1 MTILFFILIIITC
14 GVLAFFVLIQN
25 PKGGGLAG
33 SFGGLGNQMMGAKQ
47 STDVVEKGT
56 WVAASVLL
64 ALTLLSFMLAPKTK
78 TDINQKTRSETVGS
92 CSCSCTS
99 TSCTCKQC
107 TNSCCCSSGRSGTST
122 TSTRCKP
129 ASTNTSS
136 YNGTSTE
143 QYSTYYQ
150 INRTLFN
157 IQNTSF
163 SGGIFFI

>member
-78 TDINQKTRSETVGS
+78 TDINQKTRSETVGAPAPAPAPAA
-92 CSCSCTS
+92 
-99 TSCTCKQC
+99 
-107 TNSCCCSSGRSGTST
+107 
-122 TSTRCKP
+122 P
-129 ASTNTSS
+129 ASNT
-136 YNGTSTE
+136 
-143 QYSTYYQ
+143 Q
-150 INRTLFN
+150 IPAAPPQEGQAPAQPQQGASQPAQTPPATTVP
-157 IQNTSF
+157 QPSNTAPATK
-163 SGGIFFI
+163 

>member
-78 TDINQKTRSETVGS
+78 TDINQKTRSETVGAPAPAPAPAPAA
-92 CSCSCTS
+92 
-99 TSCTCKQC
+99 
-107 TNSCCCSSGRSGTST
+107 
-122 TSTRCKP
+122 P
-129 ASTNTSS
+129 ASNAQIPAAAPQEGQAPAQPQQGASQPAQTPPATTVPQPSNTAP
-136 YNGTSTE
+136 TTK
-143 QYSTYYQ
+143 
-150 INRTLFN
+150 
-157 IQNTSF
+157 
-163 SGGIFFI
+163 

>member
-78 TDINQKTRSETVGS
+78 TDINQKTRSETVGAPAPAPAPAA
-92 CSCSCTS
+92 
-99 TSCTCKQC
+99 
-107 TNSCCCSSGRSGTST
+107 
-122 TSTRCKP
+122 P
-129 ASTNTSS
+129 ASNAQIPAAAPQEGQAPAQPQQGASQPAQTPPATTVPQPSNTAP
-136 YNGTSTE
+136 TTK
-143 QYSTYYQ
+143 
-150 INRTLFN
+150 
-157 IQNTSF
+157 
-163 SGGIFFI
+163 

>member
-78 TDINQKTRSETVGS
+78 TDINQKTRSETVGLLLLLLLLHQHQLHLQAMH
-92 CSCSCTS
+92 
-99 TSCTCKQC
+99 KFLLLLLRKVRHQH
-107 TNSCCCSSGRSGTST
+107 NLN
-122 TSTRCKP
+122 KVQ
-129 ASTNTSS
+129 ASQHKHLQLQR
-136 YNGTSTE
+136 YL
-143 QYSTYYQ
+143 
-150 INRTLFN
+150 NRA
-157 IQNTSF
+157 IQHLLPNK
-163 SGGIFFI
+163 

>member
-78 TDINQKTRSETVGS
+78 TDINQKTRSETVGAPAPAPAPAAP
-92 CSCSCTS
+92 TS
-99 TSCTCKQC
+99 NAQIPAAAPQEGQAPAQPQQGASQPAQTPPA
-107 TNSCCCSSGRSGTST
+107 T
-122 TSTRCKP
+122 TVPQPSNTAP
-129 ASTNTSS
+129 ATK
-136 YNGTSTE
+136 
-143 QYSTYYQ
+143 
-150 INRTLFN
+150 
-157 IQNTSF
+157 
-163 SGGIFFI
+163 

>member
-78 TDINQKTRSETVGS
+78 TDINQKTRSETVGAPAPAPAPAA
-92 CSCSCTS
+92 
-99 TSCTCKQC
+99 
-107 TNSCCCSSGRSGTST
+107 
-122 TSTRCKP
+122 P
-129 ASTNTSS
+129 ASNAQIPAAAPQEGQAPSQPQQGASQPAQTPPATTVPQPSNTAP
-136 YNGTSTE
+136 TTK
-143 QYSTYYQ
+143 
-150 INRTLFN
+150 
-157 IQNTSF
+157 
-163 SGGIFFI
+163 

>member
-78 TDINQKTRSETVGS
+78 TDINQKTRSETVGAPAPAPAPAAP
-92 CSCSCTS
+92 TS
-99 TSCTCKQC
+99 NAQIPAAAPQEGQAPAQPQQGASQPAQTPPA
-107 TNSCCCSSGRSGTST
+107 T
-122 TSTRCKP
+122 TVPQPS
-129 ASTNTSS
+129 NTAP
-136 YNGTSTE
+136 TTK
-143 QYSTYYQ
+143 
-150 INRTLFN
+150 
-157 IQNTSF
+157 
-163 SGGIFFI
+163 

>member
-64 ALTLLSFMLAPKTK
+64 ALTLLSFIVAPKTK
-78 TDINQKTRSETVGS
+78 SDLNQKTRSEAAAG
-92 CSCSCTS
+92 
-99 TSCTCKQC
+99 
-107 TNSCCCSSGRSGTST
+107 GA
-122 TSTRCKP
+122 P
-129 ASTNTSS
+129 AAMPA
-136 YNGTSTE
+136 
-143 QYSTYYQ
+143 
-150 INRTLFN
+150 
-157 IQNTSF
+157 QNAAPAT
-163 SGGIFFI
+163 GNPAPGAAEGQGQVPQGQAPAQQAPAQQTPPPAAVPAPANAAPATK

>member
-78 TDINQKTRSETVGS
+78 TDINQKTRSETVGAPAPAPAPAA
-92 CSCSCTS
+92 
-99 TSCTCKQC
+99 
-107 TNSCCCSSGRSGTST
+107 
-122 TSTRCKP
+122 P
-129 ASTNTSS
+129 ASNT
-136 YNGTSTE
+136 
-143 QYSTYYQ
+143 Q
-150 INRTLFN
+150 IPAAPPQEGQAPAQPQQGASQRAQTPPATTVP
-157 IQNTSF
+157 QPSNTAPATK
-163 SGGIFFI
+163 

>member
-78 TDINQKTRSETVGS
+78 TDINQKTRSETVGAPAPAPAA
-92 CSCSCTS
+92 
-99 TSCTCKQC
+99 
-107 TNSCCCSSGRSGTST
+107 
-122 TSTRCKP
+122 P
-129 ASTNTSS
+129 ASNT
-136 YNGTSTE
+136 
-143 QYSTYYQ
+143 Q
-150 INRTLFN
+150 IPAAPPQEGQAPAQPQQGASQPAQTPPATTVP
-157 IQNTSF
+157 QPSNTAPATK
-163 SGGIFFI
+163 